1 MIYTHTHLPFVNSRF
16 KRFFINSI
24 FFLVFPCVALCKC
37 FNPSNDDIEQTES
50 TWTRRIIQ
58 KELSSDGEQDSE
70 MSRLLKMV
78 RRFLRNNPVVNLNI
92 IVLVAAKTF
101 FKNYT
106 HWVDIVYHSRNIFL

>member
-1 MIYTHTHLPFVNSRF
+1 MIYIHIHLPSVNSRF

-58 KELSSDGEQDSE
+58 KELSSDGEQDGE

-78 RRFLRNNPVVNLNI
+78 RNFVNF
-92 IVLVAAKTF
+92 VR
-101 FKNYT
+101 
-106 HWVDIVYHSRNIFL
+106 DS